1 MRALILAAG
10 RGSRMNALTRDMP
23 KCLTP
28 LAGRPLLDWQVDALR
43 GAGVQSIGVVRGY
56 RSEMIDRDDLERF
69 DNPRWA
75 ETNMVRSLACAGR
88 WLREQ
93 PAIVSY
99 GDIFYPSSAVA
110 ALWET
115 DADIAITYDSEW
127 RRLWCDRFADPLSD
141 AETFE
146 LDGNRV
152 IEIGR
157 RAKSLDDIQGQFMGL
172 VKFTPAGWQAVEA
185 YVTSLALDRA
195 DRLDMTSLLC
205 ALIDR
210 GQHVEGVRV
219 AGGWGEIDNPAD
231 VALYERWIAEGRLTL
246 PELPLPAA
254 RP

>member
-1 MRALILAAG
+1 
-10 RGSRMNALTRDMP
+10 MNALTRDMP
-23 KCLTP
+23 KCLTR
-28 LAGRPLLDWQVDALR
+28 LAGRPLLDLQIEALR
-43 GAGVQSIGVVRGY
+43 GAGIQSIGVVRGY
-56 RSEMIDRDDLERF
+56 RAELIDRDDLERF

-75 ETNMVRSLACAGR
+75 ETNMVRSLARAAR

-110 ALWET
+110 ALCGT

-127 RRLWCDRFADPLSD
+127 RALWCSRFADPLSD
-141 AETFE
+141 AETFG
-146 LDGNRV
+146 LDGSRV

-157 RAKSLDDIQGQFMGL
+157 RAESLEGIQGQFMGL
-172 VKFTPAGWQAVEA
+172 LKFTPAGWHAVES
-185 YVTSLALDRA
+185 YVTSLAFDRA
-195 DRLDMTSLLC
+195 DRLDMTGLLS

-219 AGGWGEIDNPAD
+219 SGGWGEIDNPAD

-246 PELPLPAA
+246 PGLPLPAA
-254 RP
+254 LP

>member
-1 MRALILAAG
+1 
-10 RGSRMNALTRDMP
+10 MNALTRDMP

-28 LAGRPLLDWQVDALR
+28 LAGRRLLDLQVEALR

-56 RSEMIDRDDLERF
+56 RAELIDRDDLERF
-69 DNPRWA
+69 DNPRWP
-75 ETNMVRSLACAGR
+75 ETNMVRSLACAAR
-88 WLREQ
+88 WLRDQ
-93 PAIVSY
+93 PTIVSY

-110 ALWET
+110 ALRET

-127 RRLWCDRFADPLSD
+127 RALWCDRFADPLSD

-157 RAKSLDDIQGQFMGL
+157 RAESLDRIQGQFMGL
-172 VKFTPAGWQAVEA
+172 LKFTPAGWLAVEN
-185 YVTSLALDRA
+185 YVASLSVDRA
-195 DRLDMTSLLC
+195 DRLDMTSLLS

-219 AGGWGEIDNPAD
+219 AGGWGEIDNPGD
-231 VALYERWIAEGRLTL
+231 VALYERWIAAGRLTL
-246 PELPLPAA
+246 PGLPLPAA